1 MMWPLTRMQTAPWS
15 DGQNNT
21 MWAELTWLFLYWEEM
36 LVNPKRGDH
45 CCDLAEWR
53 DVILMH
59 SVAPSRDDIY
69 LCIIVLLWEYMRL
82 WHDKHAQK
90 AREGKKTKNHQHLS
104 VKMPVN
110 VTTHPREFIYN
121 SASMSALGEEH
132 QWSNQHLSARHM
144 LQRMNSGRA
153 DVWRR
158 GNLQQQHSC
167 HTCGATDDKVPD
179 ADDDRATVGWQEMTQ
194 EMAHLAGNSY
204 MLGKY
209 YSLTYSGSKSPE
221 LKELFN

>member
-1 MMWPLTRMQTAPWS
+1 M
-15 DGQNNT
+15 
-21 MWAELTWLFLYWEEM
+21 LFL
-36 LVNPKRGDH
+36 
-45 CCDLAEWR
+45 C
-53 DVILMH
+53 
-59 SVAPSRDDIY
+59 
-69 LCIIVLLWEYMRL
+69 IVLLPAEMTFIFALLCCCGSTCGCGMTNMPKR
-82 WHDKHAQK
+82 HG
-90 AREGKKTKNHQHLS
+90 RGKKTKNHQHLS